1 MFKIND
7 YVVYGGNGVCKVTDI
22 GVPEISRFSSERE
35 YYTLEPVY
43 ESGKIFAPVDNKK
56 VVMRNVITKE
66 EADNLINSIPS
77 LEVNW
82 VDNMKD
88 REHEFKDIIHHYD
101 CRGFVKI
108 IKTLIERKKK
118 CAAKGKKL
126 SASDTN
132 YLKRA
137 QEYLCGEFA
146 IALNIPK
153 DKVNSYIENRLK
165 CM

>member
-1 MFKIND
+1 MFNIDD
-7 YVVYGGNGVCKVTDI
+7 YVIYGGNGVCKVTDI
-22 GVPEISRFSSERE
+22 GVPEISRFDCEKE

-43 ESGKIFAPVDNKK
+43 ESGKIFAPVDNNK
-56 VVMRNVITKE
+56 VVMRRVITKE
-66 EADNLINSIPS
+66 EADDLINSIPS
-77 LEVNW
+77 VEVNW
-82 VDNMKD
+82 VEDMKD

-101 CRGFVKI
+101 CRGFVNI
-108 IKTLIERKKK
+108 IKTIIERKKK
-118 CAAKGKKL
+118 CSSVGKKI
-126 SASDTN
+126 SVSDTN

-153 DKVNSYIENRLK
+153 DTVNTYIENRLK